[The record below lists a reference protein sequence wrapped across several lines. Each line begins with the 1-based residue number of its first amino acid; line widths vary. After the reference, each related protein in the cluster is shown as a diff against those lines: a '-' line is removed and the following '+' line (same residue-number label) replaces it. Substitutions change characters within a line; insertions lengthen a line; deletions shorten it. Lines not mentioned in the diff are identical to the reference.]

1 MTRLAPAAVM
11 WTWDA
16 SAPGAGGSGVCDDE
30 GAARRAASEW
40 MRAHGAAAGVARE
53 VRLAVSARTLM
64 QSHEPTGVALR
75 ARRGRDGSVRWTPAR
90 NAA

>member
-16 SAPGAGGSGVCDDE
+16 SAPGAAGSGVCGDE
-30 GAARRAASEW
+30 ERARRAASEW
-40 MRAHGAAAGVARE
+40 MRDHGAAAGVARE
-53 VRLAVSARTLM
+53 VRLAVGALTLVP
-64 QSHEPTGVALR
+64 QHEPTGVALR

>member
-1 MTRLAPAAVM
+1 M

-30 GAARRAASEW
+30 DQARRAASAW

-53 VRLAVSARTLM
+53 VRLAVGARTLLPH
-64 QSHEPTGVALR
+64 HEPTGVALR
-75 ARRGRDGSVRWTPAR
+75 ARRGRDGWVRWASTR
-90 NAA
+90 EAA